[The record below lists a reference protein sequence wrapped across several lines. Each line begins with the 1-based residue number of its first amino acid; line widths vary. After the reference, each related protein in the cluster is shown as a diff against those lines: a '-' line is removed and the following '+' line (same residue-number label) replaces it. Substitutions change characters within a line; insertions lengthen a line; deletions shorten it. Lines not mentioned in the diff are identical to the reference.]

1 MVLKKHPFT
10 DKMYDYDYEFYDYEF
25 YDYDYEIHIFKTNFF
40 YIEWI
45 VLVIVACKVP
55 ITVTLYECN
64 SS

>member
-40 YIEWI
+40 YIHYMNAI
-45 VLVIVACKVP
+45 LHNYNANLVYN
-55 ITVTLYECN
+55 YEN
-64 SS
+64 SNI